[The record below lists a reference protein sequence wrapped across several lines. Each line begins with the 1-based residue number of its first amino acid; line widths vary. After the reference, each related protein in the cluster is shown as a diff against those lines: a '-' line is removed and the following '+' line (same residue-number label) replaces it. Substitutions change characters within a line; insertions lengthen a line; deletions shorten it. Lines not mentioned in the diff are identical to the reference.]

1 MNDFSLQNALEAR
14 QRAREKKEVFV
25 LTNGCFDVMHA
36 GHALSLNKASEFGD
50 ILFVGL
56 NSDQSVKQLKGSQRP
71 INSQENRAYLLSSLR
86 AVDGV
91 FLFDNQNLAAE
102 ILLLEPDLYIK
113 SEDYAYDTL
122 NPEEREALKQ
132 VGTKVDFVPLLKDLS
147 SSAIIE
153 KIMK

>member
-14 QRAREKKEVFV
+14 QRAREKKEVFI

-91 FLFDNQNLAAE
+91 FLFDNQNIAAE
-102 ILLLEPDLYIK
+102 ILLLKPDFYIK
-113 SEDYAYDTL
+113 SEDYKYNTL
-122 NPEEREALKQ
+122 NPEEREALNQ
-132 VGTKVDFVPLLKDLS
+132 VGAKVDFVPLLKDIS

-153 KIMK
+153 KVMK